1 MNQSRL
7 VKHLQ
12 SLPTRERDRFQQFV
26 HSPYFNQHEKTVAL
40 LEVIYEAFETDNPEL
55 LDKKVVFHRL
65 FPGKTFDDQPIH
77 NLMSYLKKLY
87 HRFLAVEHTEQQPY
101 TEQLLTM
108 EHAYDRHQFDLL
120 LNRSRNLEKQ
130 LKKSAHRDNTYHF
143 AQYKLHH
150 LLGYYE
156 TIFVDRNNPKVLQR
170 MMDYLDRYF
179 IIEKLRNSCHLTANQ
194 LILNTEFDFSFLD
207 ELLTY
212 LSAHWSK
219 FESELSIRMYYHI
232 LLMLREEGETDHY
245 SILKTILTEQSEALT
260 PAESHDLYHFCYNFC
275 IRQINQGLAEYQW
288 ELFELYQQGLDSRVL
303 FKSGL
308 LHEWDFKN
316 VVTLGCGL
324 KQFEW
329 TENFIETYK
338 EYLPELSRE
347 NAYKYNLAMLHFSK
361 ADYDKA
367 LQELLHVQFT
377 DVNYHLSTNFL
388 LLRTYYALKDTEALL
403 SLIETLRIYIM
414 RTKKL
419 TTEKKRS
426 YTNFLRF
433 ARKLV
438 LLKHQAHTFSKAEL
452 KAKLNALSKQ
462 VENTE
467 LVMFRNWILQEC
479 AQDVGRPSSAAV

>member
-1 MNQSRL
+1 
-7 VKHLQ
+7 
-12 SLPTRERDRFQQFV
+12 
-26 HSPYFNQHEKTVAL
+26 
-40 LEVIYEAFETDNPEL
+40 
-55 LDKKVVFHRL
+55 
-65 FPGKTFDDQPIH
+65 
-77 NLMSYLKKLY
+77 
-87 HRFLAVEHTEQQPY
+87 
-101 TEQLLTM
+101 
-108 EHAYDRHQFDLL
+108 
-120 LNRSRNLEKQ
+120 
-130 LKKSAHRDNTYHF
+130 
-143 AQYKLHH
+143 
-150 LLGYYE
+150 
-156 TIFVDRNNPKVLQR
+156 
-170 MMDYLDRYF
+170 
-179 IIEKLRNSCHLTANQ
+179 
-194 LILNTEFDFSFLD
+194 
-207 ELLTY
+207 
-212 LSAHWSK
+212 
-219 FESELSIRMYYHI
+219 MYYHI